1 MNEKINYH
9 EKYILIVDTKE
20 NYEKFSYSFKNIL
33 LLNIKTL
40 DKTIKFINK
49 NSFKN
54 IIFVNYIDLYSE
66 FLGKLEGNHIVKV
79 IYTYDLGT
87 LSFDPYYQIFK
98 KILKLYEDKKID
110 EIGFLDKY
118 LYEAFKNKTKC
129 SHILLDTKEN
139 IKVSYHD
146 DSVSIINDPDNRYHS
161 FYNELSGISLAK
173 RKVRIKKYN
182 KTLKSFLKLFNI
194 ENEKEKKEYAKS
206 LVNLYINFSNT
217 DILKVIKIFDEGRI
231 CILGNTYLFDSNQY
245 LKSKLVMKSDDDIN
259 EIKDK
264 IEEAFKCKDKILS
277 EYKKFRKG
285 YSVESK
291 KSVLSFTED
300 YEIKEDEENDI
311 LLSVIVPV
319 YNCGDYVASCLD
331 SLIKARIR
339 KMEIVVINDG
349 STDNSEEIILKY
361 VKKYPKLIKY
371 IKQKNEGIATTRTI
385 GLKNARGKYISSVDS
400 DDIIDKRFYKDAV
413 KYLLDDIDLVMYDW
427 ETCTID
433 TKYLTPAIETFFVNK
448 PLYQG
453 IMYSTIM
460 ASQCNKIIKKSIY
473 EHLNLNYGKGKY
485 EDFATNP
492 IALLLVR
499 KFKYISKPYYKYQ
512 IRKGSIM
519 RSNPGLAMIDAIKL
533 LSDRLLIYDKYND
546 LPKEEFNYYLFSWR
560 IEQYIINVLYD
571 LDETER
577 SKMIDYMYKKIKDV
591 VVETFENPLYKNMI
605 ERLPLDKKEYLLE
618 RNKYLKNDKLKQFLS
633 KKIKDKSY
641 KTIITEEM
649 FYL

>member
-1 MNEKINYH
+1 MNDKINYH
-9 EKYILIVDTKE
+9 EKYLLIVDSKD
-20 NYEKFSYSFKNIL
+20 NYERFSYSFKNIL
-33 LLNIKTL
+33 ILNIKTL
-40 DKTIKFINK
+40 DKTIKLINK

-54 IIFVNYIDLYSE
+54 LIFVNYQELYRE
-66 FLGKLEGNHIVKV
+66 LLGKLEGKHTIKV

-87 LSFDPYYQIFK
+87 LSNDHNYQVFN
-98 KILKLYEDKKID
+98 KILKLYESKEIE

-118 LYEAFKNKTKC
+118 FYEAFKDKVKC
-129 SHILLDTKEN
+129 KHILLD
-139 IKVSYHD
+139 IKQDNKVFLHD
-146 DSVSIINDPDNRYHS
+146 ESVSIINDPDNKYHS
-161 FYNELSGISLAK
+161 YYNELSGVSLTK
-173 RKVRIKKYN
+173 RKARIKKYN
-182 KTLKSFLKLFNI
+182 KTLNSFLKIFNI
-194 ENEKEKKEYAKS
+194 ESEKEKKGYTKS
-206 LVNLYINFSNT
+206 LVNLCINFADT
-217 DILKVIKIFDEGRI
+217 DILKVLKIFDEGRI
-231 CILGNTYLFDSNQY
+231 CILGNTYLFDSNPF

-264 IEEAFKCKDKILS
+264 IVDAFKCKEKILS
-277 EYKKFRKG
+277 EYKKFRKV
-285 YSVESK
+285 YTIESK
-291 KSVLSFTED
+291 KSILSFTD
-300 YEIKEDEENDI
+300 DFEIKEDEENDI

-331 SLIKARIR
+331 SIIKARIR
-339 KMEIVVINDG
+339 RMEIIVVNDG
-349 STDNSEEIILKY
+349 STDNSEEVILKY
-361 VKKYPKLIKY
+361 VKKYPKLITY
-371 IKQKNEGIATTRTI
+371 IKKKNEGIGTTRTI
-385 GLKNARGKYISSVDS
+385 GLKNAKGKYISSIDS

-427 ETCTID
+427 ETCAKD
-433 TKYLTPAIETFFVNK
+433 NHYLTPAIEAFFVNK
-448 PLYQG
+448 PLYEG

-473 EHLNLNYGKGKY
+473 EHLNINYGKGKY

-533 LSDRLLIYDKYND
+533 LSDRLITYDKYND
-546 LPKEEFNYYLFSWR
+546 LPKDEFNYYLFSWR

-571 LDETER
+571 LEETER
-577 SKMIDYMYKKIKDV
+577 NKMIDYMYKKIKDV
-591 VVETFENPLYKNMI
+591 VVDTFENPFYKDML
-605 ERLPLDKKEYLLE
+605 ERLPIDKKEYLIE
-618 RNKYLKNDKLKQFLS
+618 RNKYLKNDKLKTFIS